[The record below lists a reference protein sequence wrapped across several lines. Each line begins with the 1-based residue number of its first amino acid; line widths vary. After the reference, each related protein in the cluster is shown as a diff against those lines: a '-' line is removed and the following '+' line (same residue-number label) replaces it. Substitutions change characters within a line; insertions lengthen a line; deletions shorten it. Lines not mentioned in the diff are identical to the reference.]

1 MGRGSRVKTY
11 LNASYS
17 DIASQLAGEYDL
29 SPSVEESGGV
39 LEYVLQVSS
48 DLVFISD
55 MAARAGFNW
64 WVDGTTLYFKKPAA
78 GDTVELRLGETLWS
92 FSVQACGSTPGSVEV
107 NGWDRD
113 KQEQLSATANN
124 RSLPPRSDFAGRVT
138 DPDKAFGTAKLITG
152 ALAGQTQD
160 EVDALSQALFDWAA
174 ATSVRATGLAQVSAG
189 LKLGSSVRVLDTG
202 PLAGTYPI
210 TRVEHTY
217 RPGRGFLTKFWSGGR
232 GFAPCDGTSRYPPLQ
247 GPATHHPGLVVGE
260 VTSINDPNQTGR
272 VKVRFPGLDA
282 TQESAWGRVLSP
294 GAGDS
299 RGSVV
304 LPEVGDEV
312 LVGFEQNDPRQPVIL
327 GGLYGSRLKI
337 PKWPVK
343 EGKVASR
350 QFTSRTG
357 HVVEVSDGDEP
368 AEQYFMVQ
376 LAGQEHTLKMT
387 KQETT
392 LSIPVGQA
400 LTVKAGGTQ
409 VAFSTTGDITL
420 KGQNITIEAEQNL
433 KLKGLQV
440 DVSAST
446 QLQLEGQ
453 AQASMKGAM
462 LQLESEGPATLKGAI
477 VQIN

>member
-1 MGRGSRVKTY
+1 
-11 LNASYS
+11 
-17 DIASQLAGEYDL
+17 
-29 SPSVEESGGV
+29 
-39 LEYVLQVSS
+39 
-48 DLVFISD
+48 
-55 MAARAGFNW
+55 
-64 WVDGTTLYFKKPAA
+64 
-78 GDTVELRLGETLWS
+78 
-92 FSVQACGSTPGSVEV
+92 
-107 NGWDRD
+107 
-113 KQEQLSATANN
+113 
-124 RSLPPRSDFAGRVT
+124 
-138 DPDKAFGTAKLITG
+138 
-152 ALAGQTQD
+152 
-160 EVDALSQALFDWAA
+160 
-174 ATSVRATGLAQVSAG
+174 
-189 LKLGSSVRVLDTG
+189 
-202 PLAGTYPI
+202 
-210 TRVEHTY
+210 
-217 RPGRGFLTKFWSGGR
+217 
-232 GFAPCDGTSRYPPLQ
+232 
-247 GPATHHPGLVVGE
+247 VVGE

-392 LSIPVGQA
+392 LSIPGGQA
-400 LTVKAGGTQ
+400 LTVKAGGTE

-446 QLQLEGQ
+446 QLQLQGQ